1 MANHLQASQS
11 GYARNN
17 ALMEHVATQRDKVD
31 MQVSKD
37 DPDNP
42 KSDYFFKEITN
53 SESGSRK
60 AKSLTCLQV

>member
-1 MANHLQASQS
+1 
-11 GYARNN
+11 
-17 ALMEHVATQRDKVD
+17 MEHIAQQRDKVD